1 MRKREERKPR
11 AEDIG
16 VSEQKKME
24 MTNWNVFSCNTGL
37 RFF

>member
-1 MRKREERKPR
+1 MVFQKSINEEER

-24 MTNWNVFSCNTGL
+24 MRQTRTFSVAIQG
-37 RFF
+37 